1 MVYSRGAR
9 RAGKGRE
16 SGNGGKTGEGFRRL
30 YAVLKAKKNGGNI
43 SPAFKLKH

>member
-30 YAVLKAKKNGGNI
+30 YAVLKAKKTGENP
-43 SPAFKLKH
+43 PAF